1 MGVQRNIRMRRSE
14 RVKQLTSPDIHMHAQ
29 QSQADR
35 DHKRK
40 NEVRS
45 DIQHHPDLPTDPR
58 LQDPEY
64 VWKQKYK
71 AGLFGDVPGEEDGP
85 DRSWFRKFWIQFVI
99 CMVLFACVWG
109 MFQWRHPLTENSRR
123 FVTVALTEPLQ
134 FETVSGWFRQTFGDT
149 PSFLPAFRSEQ
160 QQDNAIKAS
169 LGHKRTYFAPLQGII
184 AVPFNQNGTGILLQ
198 TRPGSSVSAL
208 DEGQV
213 VFADNIESTGYTVF
227 IRHPNGVQSI
237 YGWLEQPRVKVNDWV
252 IGGETI
258 GYAGMNERKGTGLLY
273 YSIKADK
280 TYVNPADVVTFD

>member
-1 MGVQRNIRMRRSE
+1 MGVQRNIRMRRLE
-14 RVKQLTSPDIHMHAQ
+14 RVKQLTSTEVNVNAEQPQ
-29 QSQADR
+29 VDR
-35 DHKRK
+35 ETKRK
-40 NEVRS
+40 NDLRS
-45 DIQHHPDLPTDPR
+45 DIQDRPDIPTDPR

-71 AGLFGDVPGEEDGP
+71 AGLFSDVPGEEDES
-85 DRSWFRKFWIQFVI
+85 DRSWFRKFRTQLII
-99 CMVLFACVWG
+99 CIVLFAFVWG
-109 MFQWRHPLTENSRR
+109 MFQWRHPFTENGRK
-123 FVTVALTEPLQ
+123 FVTEALTEPLQ
-134 FETVSGWFRQTFGDT
+134 FETVSSWFRQTFGDT

-160 QQDNAIKAS
+160 HQDDAIKAS
-169 LGHKRTYFAPLQGII
+169 LSHKRTYFAPLQGII
-184 AVPFNQNGTGILLQ
+184 AVPFSQNGTGILLQ

-213 VFADNIESTGYTVF
+213 VFADNMESTGYTVI